1 MKVLVTGA
9 SSSLL
14 QKVCTNLLQYHFEC
28 TGVSRASNNIA
39 PTIYSNWIVADLSS
53 QIDTIHFSNFQSIIH
68 AAACTHAYSYEEYY
82 KINVELTKHL
92 VAKAKTSGIEN
103 FIYISSRAAVKNGG
117 WYAETKLL
125 AEQIVLQNFP
135 NAIIIRPAEIFGGTK
150 QEGIDALIEKIKN
163 NKFIFYPSGITDKMY
178 PIQIDDASKYIAEII
193 NNNFSGVFIVNGKE
207 GFTMQHFIQHI
218 ATLFNKKNILIPI
231 PKFIIEAI
239 CFLQQFLK
247 LNIGIY
253 PDQLKRLQTAKEN
266 TTAPDYVRTI
276 KDFVSEFNS

>member
-9 SSSLL
+9 SSSII
-14 QKVCTNLLQYHFEC
+14 QKVCANLLQYNFEF
-28 TGVSRASNNIA
+28 TGVSRAQNNIA

-53 QIDTIHFSNFQSIIH
+53 PIDTIHFSNFQTIIH
-68 AAACTHAYSYEEYY
+68 AAACTHAFSYDEYY
-82 KINVELTKHL
+82 KINVELTKNI
-92 VAKAKTSGIEN
+92 VAKAKAFGIEN

-135 NAIIIRPAEIFGGTK
+135 NAIIIRPSEIFGGTK
-150 QEGIDALIEKIKN
+150 QEGIDALIEKVKN
-163 NKFIFYPSGITDKMY
+163 NKFIFYPSGIADKMY
-178 PIQIDDASKYIAEII
+178 PIQIVDASKYIAEII
-193 NNNFSGVFIVNGKE
+193 NNNFAGVYTVNGKE

-218 ATLFNKKNILIPI
+218 ASLFNKKNIFIPI

-239 CFLQQFLK
+239 CFFQQFLK

-253 PDQLKRLQTAKEN
+253 PDQLKRLQTPKEN
-266 TTAPDYVRTI
+266 ATTPEYVRTI
-276 KDFVSEFNS
+276 KEFISSSNP